1 MWHVRVGFAFFCGGS
16 SRPSEECLHNNLAS
30 TNPNIYSRRRR
41 RKLIKITQP
50 FLIMV
55 LICSSSGRLTAERR
69 KDSEWWGR
77 PGEKVAATLMI
88 TAAICVMTTMS
99 RLLETFSKS
108 LGFLSAAFRLILTNS
123 WVETQT
129 SYVSALGASFRGHSD
144 ENFFSCERTQGMS
157 EMRNYKSVSRAFDKQ
172 GASSLS
178 SQLKLMEAIKLHR
191 KRFAC
196 RITKHSLRDFGP
208 SLRAARS
215 AEECL
220 SPLK

>member
-1 MWHVRVGFAFFCGGS
+1 
-16 SRPSEECLHNNLAS
+16 
-30 TNPNIYSRRRR
+30 
-41 RKLIKITQP
+41 
-50 FLIMV
+50 MV

-69 KDSEWWGR
+69 KDSEEWGR

-108 LGFLSAAFRLILTNS
+108 LGFLTVALRIILTNS

-144 ENFFSCERTQGMS
+144 ENFFSCERTKGMS
-157 EMRNYKSVSRAFDKQ
+157 EMRITKALKNTFFELLTSQ
-172 GASSLS
+172 QEASSLS

-191 KRFAC
+191 KWFAC
-196 RITKHSLRDFGP
+196 RITKHSLRDFEP
-208 SLRAARS
+208 SLRPARS

-220 SPLK
+220 AIKINHRARYIIEMIFAKRSLHSRQQLGTRIRCEPCG